1 MEKISNAVVISG
13 SESESDEPADLDGLG
28 NILCSEDWKRLNEN
42 DCISDKVG

>member
-13 SESESDEPADLDGLG
+13 SESESDEPTDLDSLG
-28 NILCSEDWKRLNEN
+28 NKLSSEAWKRLNEN